1 MRAVAKGKALG
12 RSLQVA
18 AEDGPEHSASD
29 DKVLAVSLKK
39 KPLGPRLFVRSQ
51 AVEEALNL

>member
-1 MRAVAKGKALG
+1 MRAVAKGKAFG

-18 AEDGPEHSASD
+18 AEDGAEHSASD
-29 DKVLAVSLKK
+29 DKVPAVSLKM

-51 AVEEALNL
+51 VVEVALNL